1 MKPDKETYLLLA
13 IIMLWIVN
21 MQISRYICIYAQTC
35 RYAHNRMIF
44 PRSTTLTEEFST
56 FQLSSSWLNKNCLRL
71 NLFIFLSSLSSW
83 VTFYPP
89 RQIFNIPRLTMR
101 RSTKMLS
108 GFSARMMKVH
118 FKKVVSK
125 DIFLVQLEVKNTLWI
140 VKIFYRIFQCGLQM
154 YLRSWIRKTKV
165 WFGQIFSKLDCKYI
179 FTKWH
184 CSAPS
189 WL

>member
-21 MQISRYICIYAQTC
+21 MQISRYICIYAQSC
-35 RYAHNRMIF
+35 RYVHNRMIF

-89 RQIFNIPRLTMR
+89 HQIFNIPRLTMR

-108 GFSARMMKVH
+108 GFSARTMKVH
-118 FKKVVSK
+118 FKNVVLFSWTRGK
-125 DIFLVQLEVKNTLWI
+125 KYTVDCKNILSYFSLWI
-140 VKIFYRIFQCGLQM
+140 ANV
-154 YLRSWIRKTKV
+154 S
-165 WFGQIFSKLDCKYI
+165 
-179 FTKWH
+179 
-184 CSAPS
+184 
-189 WL
+189 